1 MELQKFSYIPNHIE
15 INADLPF
22 QLIPGCDVK
31 EANEQQIQLIELNLK
46 KMGAFIGSRGML
58 LDNGSTI
65 IHEIFEDGV
74 HVQTKTLVCR
84 NKRKYFVVT
93 YEDEGISLLNLQFAS
108 NITEIPLL
116 FDVFRCDVY
125 ENNYTFGYDPDLAFR
140 FFSES
145 DMTTQQTLNKENLEQ
160 IREIYCR
167 FSSISDD
174 FPEITNSIKLFNTL
188 RYLHNYHDFKTLGLF
203 SVIESLLT
211 HKPTSSETGDSLTR
225 QVRTKVPLLLRRA
238 ESGFNYGA
246 IFKIQD
252 ESKIWKSLYDYR
264 SALAHGR
271 RPDFKKEFAI
281 LKDGM
286 VIHDF
291 LIRCI
296 KQLFSLALIE
306 PQLVTDLKEC

>member
-1 MELQKFSYIPNHIE
+1 M
-15 INADLPF
+15 
-22 QLIPGCDVK
+22 
-31 EANEQQIQLIELNLK
+31 
-46 KMGAFIGSRGML
+46 
-58 LDNGSTI
+58 
-65 IHEIFEDGV
+65 
-74 HVQTKTLVCR
+74 
-84 NKRKYFVVT
+84 YFVVT
-93 YEDEGISLLNLQFAS
+93 YEDEGISLLHLQFAS
-108 NITEIPLL
+108 NIADIPLL

-125 ENNYTFGYDPDLAFR
+125 ENNYVFGYDPDLAFR

-145 DMTTQQTLNKENLEQ
+145 EMTTQQTLKKEHLGQ
-160 IREIYCR
+160 IQDIYCS
-167 FSSISDD
+167 FSSIIDD
-174 FPEITNSIKLFNTL
+174 FPEIINFIKLFNTL

-238 ESGFNYGA
+238 ESAFDYGA
-246 IFKIQD
+246 IFKVQD

-271 RPDFKKEFAI
+271 RPDFMKEFAT

-296 KQLFSLALIE
+296 KKLFFVALVE